1 MLSLRDLQSRFFY
14 SIARPARSASEEWRG
29 FDPHLLSVIEPRRPL
44 GPADRL
50 DIYAQMYCARLLDAL
65 GEDFPRVAAVIG
77 EERFRALGREYLRHS
92 PSSHPSLRHLG
103 ARFPEFL
110 LSQTETPVPQFMGD
124 LARLEWA
131 RVTVFDAPDVEVL
144 RLDDLQAIPAEAW
157 ATIRF
162 QVIPALEVLTCARP
176 VQRVWQDE
184 DFTESDAPLQE
195 RTTLRIWRREFA
207 VYHARMDTSEC
218 AALTAM
224 QAGEPF
230 AAVCTAV
237 EPRLGPADDI
247 ATIIGGVLLRW
258 IEDGII
264 ARTYLA

>member
-1 MLSLRDLQSRFFY
+1 MLSLRDLQARFFY
-14 SIARPARSASEEWRG
+14 SIARPAQSASEEWRG
-29 FDPHLLSVIEPRRPL
+29 FDPHLVSIIEPRGAL
-44 GPADRL
+44 GPEERL

-65 GEDFPRVAAVIG
+65 GEDFPRVAAVLG
-77 EERFRALGREYLRHS
+77 EERFRALGREYLRHV

-110 LSQTETPVPQFMGD
+110 LSQTETLVPQFVGD

-131 RVTVFDAPDVEVL
+131 RVTVFDAPDAEVL
-144 RLDDLQAIPAEAW
+144 RLDDLQAIPADAW

-162 QVIPALEVLTCARP
+162 QVIPALEVLTCAWP
-176 VQRVWQDE
+176 IQRVWQDE
-184 DFTESDAPLQE
+184 DFTESDPPLQE
-195 RTTLRIWRREFA
+195 RTTLRAWRREFA
-207 VYHARMDTSEC
+207 VYHASMDAIEC

-230 AAVCTAV
+230 AAVCTTV
-237 EPRLGPADDI
+237 EPCLGPTDDV

-264 ARTYLA
+264 ARAYLV